1 MHMILPHTLTAK
13 ETIDALQTNAT
24 TGLSSKEAQ
33 ARLQQYRSNQLA
45 ATVHDS
51 AIVLLFNLFKNSLI
65 IILLCAP
72 VLSGVL
78 GHIIEAIAIGVIILF
93 YVALGFIQE
102 LRASH
107 ALEALQKLAAP
118 VALALRNGTET
129 EILAHQLVPGDLII
143 IATGDHFP
151 ADARLV
157 KSFNLKAEESAL
169 TGESLPVE
177 KQSEFIGK
185 SGDQPGDRLNMVFA
199 GTSAI
204 YGRGIAVVTTTGMQ
218 TEFGRIAGMLSK
230 VIKEE
235 TPLEK
240 NLDSLVRVL
249 TRSAFVIVTLIILL
263 GLLRGQPILEMI
275 IFGIALAVAV
285 VPEALPAVV
294 TISLAIGVQRMI
306 KRHALVRHLPAVET
320 LGCTT
325 IICSDK
331 TGTLT
336 KDEMTVRKIFVG
348 ETILEVT
355 GTGYQPTGQFLL
367 EGKVYPANND
377 VKLLLQVAILYS
389 DARLIKEEGD
399 GFKIS
404 GDPTEGA
411 LVVAAE
417 KYGLKK
423 ELLDEQFARLAEIP
437 FTSENKKMTT
447 LCQTPEGKM
456 VYSKGAMEII
466 LQSCSFYMANEKA
479 RPLTAQRRESLLI
492 AAQQFAEQA
501 LRV

>member
-1 MHMILPHTLTAK
+1 MILPHTLTAK

-33 ARLQQYRSNQLA
+33 ARLQQYGSNQLV

-51 AIVLLFNLFKNSLI
+51 AIVLLFNQFKNSLI
-65 IILLCAP
+65 IILLCAT

-93 YVALGFIQE
+93 SVALGFIQE

-249 TRSAFVIVTLIILL
+249 TRSAFVIVTLIILM

-331 TGTLT
+331 
-336 KDEMTVRKIFVG
+336 F
-348 ETILEVT
+348 
-355 GTGYQPTGQFLL
+355 F
-367 EGKVYPANND
+367 
-377 VKLLLQVAILYS
+377 
-389 DARLIKEEGD
+389 
-399 GFKIS
+399 
-404 GDPTEGA
+404 
-411 LVVAAE
+411 
-417 KYGLKK
+417 
-423 ELLDEQFARLAEIP
+423 
-437 FTSENKKMTT
+437 
-447 LCQTPEGKM
+447 
-456 VYSKGAMEII
+456 
-466 LQSCSFYMANEKA
+466 
-479 RPLTAQRRESLLI
+479 
-492 AAQQFAEQA
+492 
-501 LRV
+501 